1 MRVLAASVLVAATIS
16 TPAFAKDRAPTK
28 AERTAIE
35 STLRSLGYTS
45 WDSIELDDDR
55 PHHRPKWEI
64 DDARKGNGPRYD
76 VDLEPRTLKVIR
88 EKRDD

>member
-1 MRVLAASVLVAATIS
+1 MKVLVASVLVAVTMSA
-16 TPAFAKDRAPTK
+16 PALAKDRPPTK
-28 AERTAIE
+28 TERAAIE
-35 STLRSLGYTS
+35 QQLRSLGYTS
-45 WDSIELDDDR
+45 WDSIEFDDDR
-55 PHHRPKWEI
+55 PHHKPKWEV

>member
-28 AERTAIE
+28 AERAAIE
-35 STLRSLGYTS
+35 SKLQSLGYTS
-45 WDSIELDDDR
+45 WDSIEFDDDR
-55 PHHRPKWEI
+55 PHHQPKWEI
-64 DDARKGNGPRYD
+64 DDARKGNGPRFD